1 MTIKNMEF
9 ACPKCGEVST
19 YAVQTNGEVAE
30 QSGLASHQNLWNLRR
45 PEVPYKNSPNRDAY
59 GPLVPQGIVVHY
71 TQGKYEGAIGHFQNA
86 ASKVSAHF
94 IVARDGRRVQ
104 MVPLPDPDTAGP
116 RDGRYTAWHC
126 KGGNTRYFGIEHEF
140 GYPGA
145 TYPADWTEEMMD
157 SSAELSAYLCAVYG
171 IPIEVPL
178 APDERDWFTGFGGH
192 YNVPGNNHTD
202 PGPYFPW
209 EYYINR
215 VEYYS
220 SRLAV
225 APSGP
230 ALASGTP
237 LQAVQG
243 SGAPV
248 YQTL

>member
-9 ACPKCGEVST
+9 TCPKCGEVSS
-19 YAVQTNGEVAE
+19 YAVQTNGEVTE
-30 QSGLASHQNLWNLRR
+30 QTGLTSHRNLGNLRSLA
-45 PEVPYKNSPNRDAY
+45 VPYKNSPNRDAY

-71 TQGKYEGAIGHFQNA
+71 TQGRYEGAIGHFQNP

-104 MVPLPDPDTAGP
+104 MVPLPDPDTNGP

-140 GYPGA
+140 GYTGA

-157 SSAELSAYLCAVYG
+157 SSAELSAYMCALYG

-178 APDERDWFTGFGGH
+178 APNERDWFTGLGGH
-192 YNVPGNNHTD
+192 YNVPGNSHTD

-209 EYYINR
+209 DYYINR
-215 VEYYS
+215 VEYFA
-220 SRLAV
+220 SRMAD
-225 APSGP
+225 SGP
-230 ALASGTP
+230 TLTSGTP
-237 LQAVQG
+237 LQTAQG
-243 SGAPV
+243 SEAPS